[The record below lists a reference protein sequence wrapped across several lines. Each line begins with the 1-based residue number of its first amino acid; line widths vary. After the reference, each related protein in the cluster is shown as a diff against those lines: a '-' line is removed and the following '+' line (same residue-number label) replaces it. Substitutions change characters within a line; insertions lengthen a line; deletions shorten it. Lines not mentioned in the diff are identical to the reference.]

1 MIIGFID
8 LKEQKIIGKDPVTG
22 EPNQEITVPDVFF
35 AKGYQTKTGIDMIT
49 YDFVDKD
56 KNSKTYGQRLS
67 ITQPLNEFRAQKSD
81 GLYI

>member
-1 MIIGFID
+1 
-8 LKEQKIIGKDPVTG
+8 
-22 EPNQEITVPDVFF
+22 
-35 AKGYQTKTGIDMIT
+35 MIT

-56 KNSKTYGQRLS
+56 ENSKTYGQRLS